1 MTARYTLHPGSHCH
15 PPRSA
20 KRFGFLRSIG
30 FVIGS
35 LSEDFS
41 STNEPNHRSRGMKR
55 EKAISTLQVDDG
67 KVRVTRWDFSPG
79 AETGW
84 HTHGM
89 DYVVVPLTD
98 GTLSAELLDGSTL
111 KISLPS
117 EAHTPEAPGL
127 NITLSMPAVLPS
139 ASSKWNS
146 SDQQKSVSLHRQ
158 EFVLFP
164 MPQIP
169 DEANHPDSNPTG
181 RISLLSE

>member
-1 MTARYTLHPGSHCH
+1 MAALNTVYPRNHCH

-20 KRFGFLRSIG
+20 ERIGFLRSIG

-35 LSEDFS
+35 LDDDFS
-41 STNEPNHRSRGMKR
+41 STNKPNHRSPGMKR

-98 GTLSAELLDGSTL
+98 GTLSAELLDGSTVENQL
-111 KISLPS
+111 TIGSS
-117 EAHTPEAPGL
+117 YARSAGVEH
-127 NITLSMPAVLPS
+127 NIVN
-139 ASSKWNS
+139 ASRSPFS
-146 SDQQKSVSLHRQ
+146 FIEV
-158 EFVLFP
+158 EFK
-164 MPQIP
+164 
-169 DEANHPDSNPTG
+169 
-181 RISLLSE
+181 

>member
-1 MTARYTLHPGSHCH
+1 MTARNTLHPGSHCH

-20 KRFGFLRSIG
+20 ERFGFLRSIG

-35 LSEDFS
+35 LGEDFS
-41 STNEPNHRSRGMKR
+41 STNEPNHGSQGMKR

-98 GTLSAELLDGSTL
+98 GTLSAELPDGSTVENQL
-111 KISLPS
+111 TIGSS
-117 EAHTPEAPGL
+117 YARSAGVEH
-127 NITLSMPAVLPS
+127 NIFN
-139 ASSKWNS
+139 ASRSPFS
-146 SDQQKSVSLHRQ
+146 FIEV
-158 EFVLFP
+158 EFK
-164 MPQIP
+164 
-169 DEANHPDSNPTG
+169 
-181 RISLLSE
+181 